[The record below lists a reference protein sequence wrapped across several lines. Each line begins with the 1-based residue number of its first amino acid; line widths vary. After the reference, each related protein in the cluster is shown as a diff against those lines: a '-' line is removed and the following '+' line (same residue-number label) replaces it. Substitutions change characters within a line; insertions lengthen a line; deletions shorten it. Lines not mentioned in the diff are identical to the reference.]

1 MSEKLILWVGFSVF
15 VLAML
20 MLDLL
25 VFNKKNHEIKI
36 KEALLWSAMWISLA
50 LLFNFG
56 VYEWFGKVKAMEFL
70 TAYVI
75 EKSLSVDNLFVF
87 IMIFSFFKVKPEFQH
102 KVLFWGILGAL
113 ILRIIFIIAGIQLI
127 HTFHWIIYVFGA
139 FLIYTG
145 AKIPFEKDDDKI
157 EPDKNVLVKLFRKMM
172 PVTPD
177 FHGDKF
183 FVRINAKKFATP
195 LFITLITI
203 EFSDLIFAVDSIPA
217 VLAISDDTFIVYTSN
232 VFAILGLRALYFALA
247 GIVQYFRYLK
257 YGLAAIL
264 IFVGTKM
271 VISWYYEFPIL
282 LSLAVILGLLGLSV
296 LASIIIK
303 EKLEGSETDT
313 YDKNETGRNDS

>member
-313 YDKNETGRNDS
+313 